1 MLAARPRARVV
12 HVAVGASRPRGCY
25 SGSMARTQK
34 VSVALETEALAAAK
48 KAATRVG
55 LSLSGLLMQLLET
68 HFEHE
73 ARLVAMDRVL
83 EELAPH
89 PKVTERQLQ
98 SIRDE
103 MTAPLKPVRRGR
115 KKTGW
120 SSPSGG
126 VEGPSCDAESSPHS
140 TCDRST
146 PNSACL
152 PVRRSPLRR
161 GLWSS
166 TRS

>member
-1 MLAARPRARVV
+1 
-12 HVAVGASRPRGCY
+12 
-25 SGSMARTQK
+25 MARTQK

-55 LSLSGLLMQLLET
+55 LSLSGLLMRLLET

-89 PKVTERQLQ
+89 TKVTERQLQ

-115 KKTGW
+115 KKK
-120 SSPSGG
+120 
-126 VEGPSCDAESSPHS
+126 A
-140 TCDRST
+140 
-146 PNSACL
+146 A
-152 PVRRSPLRR
+152 
-161 GLWSS
+161 
-166 TRS
+166 